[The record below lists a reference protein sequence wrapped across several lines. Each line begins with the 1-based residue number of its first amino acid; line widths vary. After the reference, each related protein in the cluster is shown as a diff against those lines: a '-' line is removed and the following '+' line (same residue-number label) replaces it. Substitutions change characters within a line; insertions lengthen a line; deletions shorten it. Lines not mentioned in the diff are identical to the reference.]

1 MAASKAYVDNA
12 SLHREMLAFR
22 ETRVPSGALLAMVQA
37 IHKGLCGN
45 SKFRGYDS
53 MDLEDLRSTAMLE
66 FLKYGHNFKPEK
78 CRSANG
84 AFTFVTW
91 CAESAFK
98 RYLRGHYRQVNVKA
112 AHDAC
117 GEVLTEWCENYT
129 TRMLDDGRSL
139 DAPQETFLAA
149 LD

>member
-1 MAASKAYVDNA
+1 
-12 SLHREMLAFR
+12 MLAFKDGGI
-22 ETRVPSGALLAMVQA
+22 PSPELLRMVQA
-37 IHKGLCGN
+37 IHRGLCGN
-45 SKFRGYDS
+45 SRFRGYDA

-112 AHDAC
+112 AHAAGDDM
-117 GEVLTEWCENYT
+117 LTTWCEGYT
-129 TRMLDDGRSL
+129 ARMLDDGSTVHDQQQSFL
-139 DAPQETFLAA
+139 DALE
-149 LD
+149 